1 MQAFAAAIFDM
12 DGLLIDSERVLLR
25 VWTEVATEF
34 GVVLAEADFVRMVGL
49 GAAESNAILRDVL
62 GSEARVRELRSAAS
76 ERIRAEDTHAP
87 AFPLRPGAR
96 ELVAALHAAG
106 IPLAVA
112 SSTRISEVQRRL
124 ERVALRDAFRAIAGG
139 DEVERS
145 KPDPGVFLL
154 AAQRIG
160 IDPRHCL
167 AFEDSPHGLHAAH
180 AAGMRVILVPDLVAA
195 SPEHRHRA
203 HAVLDSLHQAQEHLP
218 RWFAGAVGG

>member
-1 MQAFAAAIFDM
+1 MPGLAAAIFDL

-34 GVVLAEADFVRMVGL
+34 GVVLPEADFVRMVGL

-76 ERIRAEDTHAP
+76 ERIRAEDTHEP

-112 SSTRISEVQRRL
+112 SSTRVGEVQRRL
-124 ERVALRDAFRAIAGG
+124 ERVALRDAFSAIAGG

-145 KPDPGVFLL
+145 KPDPAVFLL
-154 AAQRIG
+154 AAERIG
-160 IDPRHCL
+160 IDPRRCL
-167 AFEDSPHGLHAAH
+167 AFEDSPHGLHAAD
-180 AAGMRVILVPDLVAA
+180 AAGMRVVLVPDLVVA

-203 HAVLDSLHQAQEHLP
+203 HAVLDSLHQAQAHLP
-218 RWFAGAVGG
+218 RWFAGRVGG